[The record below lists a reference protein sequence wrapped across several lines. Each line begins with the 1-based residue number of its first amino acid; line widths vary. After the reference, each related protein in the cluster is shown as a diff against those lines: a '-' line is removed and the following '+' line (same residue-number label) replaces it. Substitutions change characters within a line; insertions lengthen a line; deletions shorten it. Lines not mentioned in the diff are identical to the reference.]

1 MVPFRRRPRTLEQLV
16 LPESRTQAAAQ
27 QAAPDPVSSP
37 HEKSVRVFFYGS
49 YINPD
54 VLAEAKLFPSQLEVA
69 RLEGFQIVIRPL
81 ANLDR
86 SDRHS
91 VHGVLTCAT
100 HAELARLYEHASQVL
115 GGVYLPEAVLVVPDS
130 GPPTAALCYISQ
142 TLKPAPASNEYIDR
156 IVTPARRYG
165 FPAGYV
171 EHLESFRP

>member
-1 MVPFRRRPRTLEQLV
+1 MDTCGRHGHHD
-16 LPESRTQAAAQ
+16 SRHADEWWGQATAQ

-37 HEKSVRVFFYGS
+37 HGKSVRVFFYGS

-69 RLEGFQIVIRPL
+69 RLEDFQIVIRPL

-100 HAELARLYEHASQVL
+100 HAELTRLYEHASRVL

-130 GPPTAALCYISQ
+130 GPPAAALCYISH
-142 TLKPAPASNEYIDR
+142 TLEPAPASNEYIDR

-165 FPAGYV
+165 FPAGYI
-171 EHLESFRP
+171 EHLESFRL